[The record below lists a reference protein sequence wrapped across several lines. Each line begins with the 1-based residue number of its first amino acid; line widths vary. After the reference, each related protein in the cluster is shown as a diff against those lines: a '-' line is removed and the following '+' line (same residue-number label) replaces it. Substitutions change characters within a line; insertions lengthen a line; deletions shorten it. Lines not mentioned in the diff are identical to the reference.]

1 MDCSPAAID
10 QQSDVFQRDKA
21 AIRHCFNIR
30 DTSRKENV
38 RATVADSTPGFV
50 LAYALQGM
58 NLFTGTNSSSILFF
72 LCDIFFSF
80 QQSRKFQKSNK
91 LSSRFA
97 FVCLVHRRRRCP
109 SVLDSSDDCH
119 LVMVR
124 LIRSIRGA
132 KTLES

>member
-1 MDCSPAAID
+1 MREAGNEALVMDCSTAAID

-50 LAYALQGM
+50 LAYALQGI

-72 LCDIFFSF
+72 YAIFF
-80 QQSRKFQKSNK
+80 
-91 LSSRFA
+91 LVSSSPENFRNQ
-97 FVCLVHRRRRCP
+97 
-109 SVLDSSDDCH
+109 
-119 LVMVR
+119 
-124 LIRSIRGA
+124 IN
-132 KTLES
+132 

>member
-58 NLFTGTNSSSILFF
+58 NLFTGTNSSNFLSFFYAIFF
-72 LCDIFFSF
+72 LV
-80 QQSRKFQKSNK
+80 
-91 LSSRFA
+91 SSSPENFRNQ
-97 FVCLVHRRRRCP
+97 
-109 SVLDSSDDCH
+109 
-119 LVMVR
+119 
-124 LIRSIRGA
+124 IN
-132 KTLES
+132 